1 MNITIKAV
9 NDLKIHLIEDNTE
22 LCIWLDK
29 ALTNHEH
36 EVRCSQD
43 GLVAIDVQSREI
55 FDVIV
60 LDLQLPSLSG
70 KSIIQRLRAR
80 NDKTPIL
87 VLTANSALFTKI
99 ESLDYG
105 ADDFLAKP
113 FEIEELEAR
122 LRALVRRSGKD
133 GGQEINC
140 AELSYNK
147 DTLLFKVKNEVLTLS
162 PREHDVLLALIQR
175 QGETLSKKVIAN
187 LVSKE
192 HDLITDEAIEIYIHR
207 LRKKIETSG
216 CAIGTLRG
224 LGYILNKI

>member
-1 MNITIKAV
+1 V
-9 NDLKIHLIEDNTE
+9 KIHLIEDNVD
-22 LCIWLDK
+22 LSIWLEK
-29 ALTNHEH
+29 ALSNHDH
-36 EVRCSQD
+36 EVHCSQD
-43 GLVAIDVQSREI
+43 GLIAMDVQSRNI

-70 KSIIQRLRAR
+70 KNIIQRLRAK
-80 NDKTPIL
+80 NDRTPIL

-113 FEIEELEAR
+113 FEVEELEAR

-133 GGQEINC
+133 GGREISC
-140 AELSYNK
+140 AHLSYNK
-147 DTLLFKVKNEVLTLS
+147 DTLLFKIQNEVLTLS

-192 HDLITDEAIEIYIHR
+192 HELITDDAVEIYIHR
-207 LRKKIETSG
+207 LRKKIESAG
-216 CAIGTLRG
+216 CVIGTLRG
-224 LGYILNKI
+224 LGYILHKN